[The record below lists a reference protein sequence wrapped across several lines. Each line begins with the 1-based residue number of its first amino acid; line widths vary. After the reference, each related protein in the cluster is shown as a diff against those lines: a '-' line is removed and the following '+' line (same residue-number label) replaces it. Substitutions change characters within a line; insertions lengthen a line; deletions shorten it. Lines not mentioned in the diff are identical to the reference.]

1 MRRVHLIIRGKVQ
14 GVFFRES
21 TKTRALELGLEGWVR
36 NLPDGTVEAVAQGD
50 DARILDFLAFCH
62 RGPPAARVSDVSVQD
77 KPVGSDLGPF
87 VVER

>member
-1 MRRVHLIIRGKVQ
+1 MRRVHVIVRGKVQ

-21 TKTRALELGLEGWVR
+21 TRRRALELGVHGFVR
-36 NLPDGTVEAVAQGD
+36 NLSDGTVEAVAQGD
-50 DARILDFLAFCH
+50 DAAIADFLAFC
-62 RGPPAARVSDVSVQD
+62 RSGPPAANVTDVSVSD